1 MSTHSSK
8 SEEIKDVESVQAIE
22 ARIADSL
29 ESKIAE
35 TLDAKMAGLRTE
47 IQEMM
52 VSLLSAKSEGVPT
65 GTGRRRPSRPM
76 GDTPWRP
83 TGETMTP
90 VVSRMPAR
98 PTSQAQ
104 ALGGKKKFVV
114 EGVTILFDFG
124 TESIKS
130 AKLFQWTEKERILRH
145 RALGD
150 EIIVAEHLPFT
161 VSQPFRHQ
169 KIQIATALLQTVK

>member
-1 MSTHSSK
+1 M
-8 SEEIKDVESVQAIE
+8 E

-35 TLDAKMAGLRTE
+35 TLDAKMAGLKAE

-52 VSLLSAKSEGVPT
+52 VSLLSAKSEGVLT
-65 GTGRRRPSRPM
+65 GILAEEEPSRPV

-98 PTSQAQ
+98 PTSRAQ
-104 ALGGKKKFVV
+104 AVGGKKKFVV
-114 EGVTILFDFG
+114 EGVQF
-124 TESIKS
+124 
-130 AKLFQWTEKERILRH
+130 
-145 RALGD
+145 
-150 EIIVAEHLPFT
+150 
-161 VSQPFRHQ
+161 
-169 KIQIATALLQTVK
+169 